1 MSGDHAAIIVGS
13 RATVLQAGTMPSF
26 IGAPWLACDTEVL
39 RAHGARAAILGIP
52 FDQAT
57 VYRSGSSHGPKGLRQ
72 ASEQFL
78 PYLGEYDIDLFDEFR
93 LVDCGDVPVVPANA
107 ARSRAA
113 IADHVGRIL
122 DAGAFPICIGGDH
135 SIPIPV
141 MDAISS
147 RVEGK
152 VGFLHFDA
160 HLDAQPDVAGEKF
173 TNWSGV
179 SRAAERTNVDPANI
193 ALVGIRGAVNPP
205 EQFRFVRDHGITMFT
220 MRDIERIG
228 IEATVEAA
236 LDRVTDG
243 TSAFYV
249 TWDTDVIDCS
259 AMPGT
264 DGPEPGGLNSRE
276 VLRAAELVGARRP
289 LAMDIVELTPAYD
302 HPSMIS
308 CRLACYLIFN
318 TLGGWATGGDPQH
331 A

>member
-1 MSGDHAAIIVGS
+1 MSEEHADIIVGS

-26 IGAPWLACDTEVL
+26 IGAPWVACETAVL
-39 RAHGARAAILGIP
+39 RDHGARAALIGIP

-57 VYRSGSSHGPKGLRQ
+57 VYRSGSSHGPRGLRQ

-78 PYLGEYDIDLFDEFR
+78 PYLGEYDIDLFDDFR

-107 ARSRAA
+107 ARSRDV
-113 IADHVGRIL
+113 IAEYVGRIL

-141 MDAISS
+141 MDAVSE

-160 HLDAQPDVAGEKF
+160 HIDAQPDVAGEKF

-179 SRAAERTNVDPANI
+179 SRAAERPNVDPANI

-228 IEATVEAA
+228 IEAAVEAA

-276 VLRAAELVGARRP
+276 VLRAAELVGARQP
-289 LAMDIVELTPAYD
+289 IAMDIVELTPAYD

-318 TLGGWATGGDPQH
+318 TLGGWATGARPRH